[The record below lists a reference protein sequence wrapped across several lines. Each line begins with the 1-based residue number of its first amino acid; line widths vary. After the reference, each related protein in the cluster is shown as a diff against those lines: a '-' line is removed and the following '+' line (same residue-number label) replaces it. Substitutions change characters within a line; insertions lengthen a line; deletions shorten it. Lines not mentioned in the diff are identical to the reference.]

1 MPVAPARSASTRTL
15 DLDRVVATMIVL
27 YAGVTFWLISRSWY
41 QADDFIYLW
50 KVDQPGK
57 LLETMFTPYVGHLLP
72 GDFLLTW
79 LTQRPAQMNWGINAA
94 VTTAGL
100 VIAAILVWRVL
111 RSLLGVRPFS
121 VALMIAYLTSG
132 SIIVTA
138 FWWAAAI
145 EYVPILIGVPLMI
158 LLLQRALAAPTWTN
172 ALLPSLALIGTLF
185 FFEKTLIYVPFLVAL
200 IAITPLVP
208 DAAPSVVGRLKQALR
223 PLIPLLSVAFAYG
236 LLYLA
241 VSSGES
247 RRPALSIDLLG
258 GITPAPAVSTLFPNL
273 VGFDDPM
280 SFVRLNAAQ
289 FLGTTVV
296 VGLLLRT
303 VLRYRRGLRHWALL
317 VGIIILNIALLLAAT
332 RRYPGADRYWS
343 DLVFPMLLLV
353 GLSQVG
359 SRFEQRPDGTA
370 PVTDRGS
377 SRRIRLLSW
386 PAAGLATF
394 IVIATINLIDHP
406 PPRAAVAAEAYVSN
420 ALRSASQFDRS
431 IELLEQKVPGTVMSA
446 ILLQP
451 FNTTKTVLEPSSGM
465 FSFVTSSS
473 DPSMVLDSGEVVPA
487 RVKVIREAS
496 EVDGDCNSTTGGPGR
511 RTVDL
516 GSKPVSPEMRYGQLE
531 YRSDRS
537 SIVVISWDDRS
548 VEVPIDAGAERVT
561 FAIDGG
567 DWRRIT
573 ISSTE
578 GDLCVIALRIG
589 TLAPR

>member
-1 MPVAPARSASTRTL
+1 
-15 DLDRVVATMIVL
+15 
-27 YAGVTFWLISRSWY
+27 VTFWLISRSWY

-111 RSLLGVRPFS
+111 RSLLGVRPCG
-121 VALMIAYLTSG
+121 VVLMIAYLASG
-132 SIIVTA
+132 SIIATA

-145 EYVPILIGVPLMI
+145 EYVPILIGLPLMI
-158 LLLQRALAAPTWTN
+158 LLIQRALATPTWTA
-172 ALLPSLALIGTLF
+172 ALLPALALIATLF
-185 FFEKTLIYVPFLVAL
+185 FFEKTLIYVPFLVLLVAT
-200 IAITPLVP
+200 TPLVP
-208 DAAPSVVGRLKQALR
+208 DAAPTASGRLRQAIR
-223 PLIPLLSVAFAYG
+223 PLVALLSVAFAYG
-236 LLYLA
+236 LLYL
-241 VSSGES
+241 SITSGES

-273 VGFDDPM
+273 VGFDGPD
-280 SFVRLNAAQ
+280 SVLGINLAQ
-289 FLGTTVV
+289 FLGITVAT
-296 VGLLLRT
+296 GLLIRT
-303 VLRYRRGLRHWALL
+303 SIRYWRGLRHWALL
-317 VGIIILNIALLLAAT
+317 AGLISVNIALLALAS
-332 RRYPGADRYWS
+332 RRAPAVERYWS

-359 SRFEQRPDGTA
+359 SRFEQRSGGTA

-377 SRRIRLLSW
+377 SQRIRLLSW

-394 IVIATINLIDHP
+394 IVIASINLINHP

-431 IELLEQKVPGTVMSA
+431 IELLEQEVPGTVMST
-446 ILLQP
+446 ILLRP
-451 FNTTKTVLEPSSGM
+451 FNTTQTVLEPSSGM
-465 FSFVTSSS
+465 FSFVTSSP
-473 DPSMVLDSGEVVPA
+473 DPFMVLDSGEVIPA
-487 RVKVIREAS
+487 RLEVIREAS
-496 EVDGDCNSTTGGPGR
+496 GVDRDCSSTTGEPGAETLDIVNR
-511 RTVDL
+511 
-516 GSKPVSPEMRYGQLE
+516 PVGPEMRYGQLE

-537 SIVVISWDDRS
+537 SIAVISWDDRS
-548 VEVPIDAGAERVT
+548 VEVPIDAGAGSVT

-578 GDLCVIALRIG
+578 GDLCAIALRIG
-589 TLAPR
+589 TLEPR